1 MIHHL
6 FTRHLATPGPPPRS
20 LDLFLFQR
28 LWLVLHLPF
37 RLAPIHLP
45 ISMTLVAVS
54 RRCLLETPIVEL
66 NYFQVCTAQTLNRLV
81 VVGVIQH
88 PGFQVPQI
96 HLVNEL
102 LLRQV
107 QT

>member
-1 MIHHL
+1 MIHRL

-45 ISMTLVAVS
+45 ISMTHCRVS
-54 RRCLLETPIVEL
+54 PLSVGDPNSRAQLFPSMYGSDLEQAGGWCRDL
-66 NYFQVCTAQTLNRLV
+66 SYTAN
-81 VVGVIQH
+81 
-88 PGFQVPQI
+88 
-96 HLVNEL
+96 
-102 LLRQV
+102 
-107 QT
+107 